1 MVILGGV
8 SIAGGSGTIPRRRD
22 RGVCARSLV
31 TFGLS
36 LINVPGIVISVI
48 LGFLLIASITLP
60 ILARKIM
67 ASLQSERGA
76 SIRAETRH

>member
-1 MVILGGV
+1 MVILGGF
-8 SIAGGSGTIPRRRD
+8 SIAGGSGTVP
-22 RGVCARSLV
+22 GVVIAVFVLGLV

-60 ILARKIM
+60 ILARWTIA
-67 ASLQSERGA
+67 ASQR
-76 SIRAETRH
+76 R

>member
-8 SIAGGSGTIPRRRD
+8 SIAGGSGTIP
-22 RGVCARSLV
+22 GVVIAVFVLGLV

-48 LGFLLIASITLP
+48 LGFLLIGAITLP
-60 ILARKIM
+60 IVGRRIVAALAKP
-67 ASLQSERGA
+67 ER
-76 SIRAETRH
+76 